1 MNAARWSAALCVLVA
16 LTACDRKTESG
27 SAPASSVAS
36 AVPAASSASV
46 RPALGGLDVGGVK
59 TVQVT
64 TSGQGATSAEAID
77 EAIRQAILQVN
88 GVAMS
93 SNAARYRMASQVVSG
108 AHSLSIQSDGFA
120 QEVVQRSEG
129 ALTSFRVL
137 SLSEPSSGASDAAA
151 GKKQFTATIEA
162 AVAKFEAPAQAGK
175 LKIVIGPIRTASGSY
190 QVGDRTL
197 SAEQVRE
204 TIRQDLMAAL
214 GNSGRF
220 IVLDRG
226 VDDALQSEM
235 DLIADGHAPTA
246 ELAKRGQAM
255 TADVVWVG
263 TLNQFA
269 YTPQTRRLETS
280 DRPLVSYS
288 GGWSLSHKLVNVAT
302 RQVLLSDTLQGQL
315 PATAPTTLSRGVNG
329 AQLASE
335 MRQTLASSALRSLL
349 LRTFPIT
356 IASRDGHNVILSQGG
371 QSVTAGARYQA
382 VVLGAEIKDP
392 QTGQSLGRVENA
404 CCEVVVDKVLPTMSQ
419 AHLEN
424 IQIKLD
430 GLQAGDIQLRELSAR
445 PVSSASSA
453 AASAPREEAP
463 RKAKGSAGAKTSRA
477 QSAAPGADAVRRYEN
492 DW

>member
-1 MNAARWSAALCVLVA
+1 MNAVRWSAALCVLMA

-27 SAPASSVAS
+27 AAPASSVTS
-36 AVPAASSASV
+36 AVPAASSVSA
-46 RPALGGLDVGGVK
+46 RPALGGLEVGGV
-59 TVQVT
+59 TAVQVT
-64 TSGQGATSAEAID
+64 ASGQGATSAEAID

-88 GVAMS
+88 GVALS

-108 AHSLSIQSDGFA
+108 AHSFSVQSDGFA

-162 AVAKFEAPAQAGK
+162 SVAKFEAPAQAGK
-175 LKIVIGPIRTASGSY
+175 LKIVIGPIRAASGSY

-235 DLIADGHAPTA
+235 DLIAEGHAPTA

-269 YTPQTRRLETS
+269 YAPQTRRLETS

-335 MRQTLASSALRSLL
+335 MRQSLTSSALRSLL
-349 LRTFPIT
+349 QRTFPIT

-371 QSVTAGARYQA
+371 QSVTAGVRYQA
-382 VVLGAEIKDP
+382 VVLGPEVKDP

-430 GLQAGDIQLRELSAR
+430 GLQPGDIQLREVSGRSA
-445 PVSSASSA
+445 PMIAT
-453 AASAPREEAP
+453 AASAPRDDAP
-463 RKAKGSAGAKTSRA
+463 LKAKQGVKTSRA
-477 QSAAPGADAVRRYEN
+477 TSETRGAEAVRRYEN

>member
-1 MNAARWSAALCVLVA
+1 MNAIRWSAALCVLMA
-16 LTACDRKTESG
+16 LTACDRKTES
-27 SAPASSVAS
+27 SAPPASSVPL
-36 AVPAASSASV
+36 AVPAASSAGAERSV
-46 RPALGGLDVGGVK
+46 AGGLDVGGVK

-64 TSGQGATSAEAID
+64 ASGQGATSAEAID

-88 GVAMS
+88 GVALS

-162 AVAKFEAPAQAGK
+162 SVAKFDAPAQAGK

-197 SAEQVRE
+197 SADQVRE
-204 TIRQDLMAAL
+204 AIRQDLMTAL

-235 DLIADGHAPTA
+235 DLIAEGHAPTA

-269 YTPQTRRLETS
+269 YTSQTRRLETS

-315 PATAPTTLSRGVNG
+315 PSTAPTTLSRGVNG
-329 AQLASE
+329 AQLASD
-335 MRQTLASSALRSLL
+335 MRQSLTSTALRSLL

-382 VVLGAEIKDP
+382 VVMGPEVKDP

-424 IQIKLD
+424 VQIKLD
-430 GLQAGDIQLRELSAR
+430 GLQPGDIQLRELSGRSA
-445 PVSSASSA
+445 PVVAA
-453 AASAPREEAP
+453 AASAPRDEAP
-463 RKAKGSAGAKTSRA
+463 RKAKPSVKTSRA
-477 QSAAPGADAVRRYEN
+477 SSEAPGSDAVRRYEN

>member
-1 MNAARWSAALCVLVA
+1 MNSVRWSAALCVLMA
-16 LTACDRKTESG
+16 LTACDRKTEPGAG
-27 SAPASSVAS
+27 SASSVAS
-36 AVPAASSASV
+36 TVPAASSASV
-46 RPALGGLDVGGVK
+46 RPSPVGLDVGGVK

-93 SNAARYRMASQVVSG
+93 SNAARYRMASQVVAG
-108 AHSLSIQSDGFA
+108 ANSLSIESDGFA
-120 QEVVQRSEG
+120 QAMVQQSEG
-129 ALTSFRVL
+129 VLTSFRVL

-162 AVAKFEAPAQAGK
+162 SVAKFEAPAQAGK

-220 IVLDRG
+220 IVLDRD

-263 TLNQFA
+263 TINQFA
-269 YTPQTRRLETS
+269 YTPHTRHLETS

-371 QSVTAGARYQA
+371 QSVAAGARYQA
-382 VVLGAEIKDP
+382 VVLGPEVKDP

-404 CCEVVVDKVLPTMSQ
+404 CCEVVIDKVLPTMSQ

-430 GLQAGDIQLRELSAR
+430 GLQPGDIQLRELSTR
-445 PVSSASSA
+445 SASA
-453 AASAPREEAP
+453 ASPTPASAPRDETP

-477 QSAAPGADAVRRYEN
+477 QATAPGADPVRRYEN

>member
-1 MNAARWSAALCVLVA
+1 M
-16 LTACDRKTESG
+16 
-27 SAPASSVAS
+27 
-36 AVPAASSASV
+36 
-46 RPALGGLDVGGVK
+46 
-59 TVQVT
+59 
-64 TSGQGATSAEAID
+64 
-77 EAIRQAILQVN
+77 
-88 GVAMS
+88 
-93 SNAARYRMASQVVSG
+93 
-108 AHSLSIQSDGFA
+108 
-120 QEVVQRSEG
+120 VQRSEG

-162 AVAKFEAPAQAGK
+162 SVAKFDAPAQAGK

-197 SAEQVRE
+197 SADQVRE
-204 TIRQDLMAAL
+204 AIRQDLMTAL

-235 DLIADGHAPTA
+235 DLIAEGHAPTA

-269 YTPQTRRLETS
+269 YTSQTRRLETS

-315 PATAPTTLSRGVNG
+315 PSTAPTTLSRGVNG
-329 AQLASE
+329 AQLASD
-335 MRQTLASSALRSLL
+335 MRQSLTSTALRSLL

-382 VVLGAEIKDP
+382 VVMGPEVKDP

-424 IQIKLD
+424 VQIKLD
-430 GLQAGDIQLRELSAR
+430 GLQPGDIQLRELSGRSA
-445 PVSSASSA
+445 PVVAA
-453 AASAPREEAP
+453 AASAPRDEAP
-463 RKAKGSAGAKTSRA
+463 RKAKPSVKTSRA
-477 QSAAPGADAVRRYEN
+477 SSEAPGSDAVRRYEN

>member
-93 SNAARYRMASQVVSG
+93 SNAARYRMASQVVAG

-162 AVAKFEAPAQAGK
+162 SVAKFEAPAQAGK

-204 TIRQDLMAAL
+204 TIRQDLMTAL

-302 RQVLLSDTLQGQL
+302 RQVLLSDTLQGHL

-430 GLQAGDIQLRELSAR
+430 GLQAGDIQLRELNAR
-445 PVSSASSA
+445 PASSASSA
-453 AASAPREEAP
+453 AASAPRDEAS
-463 RKAKGSAGAKTSRA
+463 RKAKGSAVAKTSRA
-477 QSAAPGADAVRRYEN
+477 QSAAPGADPVRRYEN

>member
-1 MNAARWSAALCVLVA
+1 MNAARWSAALCVLMA
-16 LTACDRKTESG
+16 LTACDRKVESG

-64 TSGQGATSAEAID
+64 ASGQGATSAEAID

-108 AHSLSIQSDGFA
+108 AHSLNIQSDGFA

-197 SAEQVRE
+197 SAELVRE

-477 QSAAPGADAVRRYEN
+477 QSAAPGADPVRRYEN